1 MNRPPFVRLSV
12 TALGGAVAV
21 AAFLTFL
28 IVSSEGS
35 GVAPSGWAV
44 LLIAGGSVG
53 LLSWFLFAGIGRG
66 ESRGAGPQVV
76 RCESCGAEVREDW
89 RLCPF
94 CGDSSEPRIGQN
106 AIRGQREVEV

>member
-1 MNRPPFVRLSV
+1 
-12 TALGGAVAV
+12 
-21 AAFLTFL
+21 
-28 IVSSEGS
+28 
-35 GVAPSGWAV
+35 
-44 LLIAGGSVG
+44 
-53 LLSWFLFAGIGRG
+53 
-66 ESRGAGPQVV
+66 VV